1 MENKNLEN
9 LFEKLKGQ
17 FDIEAPEIGHENRF
31 LEKLNASN
39 GIVSIDKKRRFWLK
53 PLSIA
58 ASILIL
64 CSVGIGLYQSNLS
77 LEKQVAQI
85 SPEVSRTEFYFA
97 SLIEEQVSHLQSES
111 SPETRQIIDDTM
123 VQLKKLKNNYGLLE
137 KDLINGG
144 NSKLILSAMITNFQ
158 TRIDLLQDVLDKIET
173 IKNLKNYD
181 DAKITI

>member
-9 LFEKLKGQ
+9 LFEKLKGK
-17 FDIEAPEIGHENRF
+17 FDSEAPEIGHENRF
-31 LEKLNASN
+31 LEKLNAST
-39 GIVSIDKKRRFWLK
+39 GIVSIDKNRKPWLK

-64 CSVGIGLYQSNLS
+64 CSVGIALYQSNPS

-97 SLIEEQVSHLQSES
+97 SLIEEQVNELKSEGT
-111 SPETRQIIDDTM
+111 PETRQIIDDTM
-123 VQLKKLKNNYGLLE
+123 VQLKKLENNYSLLE
-137 KDLINGG
+137 KDMIKGG

-173 IKNLKNYD
+173 IKKLKNYD